1 MDKKK
6 QDDTENKEYDI
17 TLECKHDESKKDFKR
32 KLKNRNVSVF
42 TMSGIGMFLLFLV
55 FSTCYSIVI
64 NYGLSATIS
73 IWYNYEFIRGIFT
86 YMLNNTLLLSIIF
99 GLVSIIYLQKYQID
113 NLIETLRKVVK
124 GD

>member
-17 TLECKHDESKKDFKR
+17 TLECKHDESKKDLKR
-32 KLKNRNVSVF
+32 KLKNRDVSVF

-64 NYGLSATIS
+64 NYGLNATIS

-86 YMLNNTLLLSIIF
+86 YMLNNTLLLSVIF
-99 GLVSIIYLQKYQID
+99 GLVNIIYLQKYQID
-113 NLIETLRKVVK
+113 SLVETLRKVVK